1 MIFFIEL
8 IKAVIFLLFP
18 IMLYLIFQVIF
29 KEQVGNFFLKLSLF
43 SSSFLFAMFT
53 NDIYL
58 SLLINV
64 PLLTSYTKKYKDVC
78 LGIILLS
85 VIYFYTRF
93 NISILL
99 VLIENMLF
107 LLVLNLKVSKINIFT
122 IINSYFYSF
131 IMFYYLNDSLSFFS
145 TLKIIFM
152 IIFSY
157 SLSIFI
163 KSLFSL
169 INSKYN
175 YLEETYR
182 NYLLNFIHEVKN
194 PIAVCKGYIEIIK
207 NKKLNKKEYVQIIE
221 KEINESLMIMEDY
234 LMFGRFKVNL
244 EYMDINLLLEEVFI
258 KFCDATNKDKININF
273 VYNEDEVIIL
283 GDYNKLKQVFV
294 NIIKNSIEA
303 KREGVFLDINIKMV
317 VRKKEVVITIE
328 DNGIG
333 MDSVAQVGNKFY
345 TTKVNGTGLG
355 VNFSKTII
363 MLHNGEIKY
372 NSKANKGTKVIIS
385 IPLFEM

>member
-1 MIFFIEL
+1 M
-8 IKAVIFLLFP
+8 
-18 IMLYLIFQVIF
+18 
-29 KEQVGNFFLKLSLF
+29 
-43 SSSFLFAMFT
+43 
-53 NDIYL
+53 
-58 SLLINV
+58 
-64 PLLTSYTKKYKDVC
+64 
-78 LGIILLS
+78 
-85 VIYFYTRF
+85 
-93 NISILL
+93 
-99 VLIENMLF
+99 
-107 LLVLNLKVSKINIFT
+107 
-122 IINSYFYSF
+122 
-131 IMFYYLNDSLSFFS
+131 
-145 TLKIIFM
+145 
-152 IIFSY
+152 
-157 SLSIFI
+157 
-163 KSLFSL
+163 

>member
-8 IKAVIFLLFP
+8 VKAVIFLVFP
-18 IMLYLIFQVIF
+18 ILLYLVFQTITK
-29 KEQVGNFFLKLSLF
+29 KEDSELFLKLSLF

-53 NDIYL
+53 NNIYL

-64 PLLTSYTKKYKDVC
+64 PLIISYMRKYNFIC
-78 LGIILLS
+78 LLIILIS
-85 VIYFYTRF
+85 IIYFYMKF
-93 NISILL
+93 DLSILL
-99 VLIENMLF
+99 ISVEYILF
-107 LLVLNLKVSKINIFT
+107 FLASFFVNYKMKLFT
-122 IINSYFYSF
+122 IIYSYFYSF
-131 IMFYYLNDSLSFFS
+131 IIFYYQQEPLISIS
-145 TLKIIFM
+145 TLKIICMVF
-152 IIFSY
+152 ICY
-157 SLSIFI
+157 LLSFFI
-163 KSLFSL
+163 RKLFFL
-169 INSKYN
+169 INNKCN

-207 NKKLNKKEYVQIIE
+207 NKKDNKKDYVQIIE
-221 KEINESLMIMEDY
+221 KEVNESLVIMEDY

-258 KFCDATNKDKININF
+258 NFRDVTNKDKININF
-273 VYNEDEVIIL
+273 MYNEEEVIIL

-303 KREGVFLDINIKMV
+303 KKDEIDLNININLV
-317 VRKKEVVITIE
+317 INKKNVIITVE
-328 DNGIG
+328 DNGVGIE
-333 MDSVAQVGNKFY
+333 SISNVGNKFY

-355 VNFSKTII
+355 INFSKTII
-363 MLHNGEIKY
+363 MLHNGDIKY
-372 NSKANKGTKVIIS
+372 NSKINKGTKVTIS